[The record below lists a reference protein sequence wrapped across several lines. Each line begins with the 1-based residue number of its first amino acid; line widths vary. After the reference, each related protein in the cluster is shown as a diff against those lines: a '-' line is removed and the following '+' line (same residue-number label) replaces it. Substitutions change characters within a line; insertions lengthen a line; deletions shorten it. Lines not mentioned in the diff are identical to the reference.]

1 MKKLFILTILGSLAL
16 SSCSDLD
23 LDGAQAQQI
32 KENAEELF
40 GIIDPNQDWSNVSSG
55 TVSVTADASLK
66 NIAKVQILTE
76 SPFFNVQA
84 KVLAE
89 AEATKGQTLTLNYDA
104 PRANTRL
111 IAACV
116 DNKGN
121 YYIKGFNIGEE
132 KVSFKSSSATRTRA
146 AGVTRA
152 SSETPDLSAVR
163 LDFNESFMSYNALRT
178 LANYN
183 SWKGKNWENDRLW
196 WHTGSGSSNGW
207 TISNSTIYRSATEL
221 SDDEKTNL
229 QDIYNVSL
237 FRDDPNDP
245 NEGKTNRNNLALLRE
260 GNAVKFFSNHL
271 VSNGKAPL
279 TLCPIQMASTEAY
292 WCDIY
297 YYYFKADDIPAG
309 TSEADY
315 IKTLPKFKAIDLRDE
330 RLAFKAKTKISESK
344 RDENFLRLHEYLLP
358 YFGDASEFTPQVS
371 TLSSFGYTTNGKFY
385 RISNYSGNAKAS
397 IPASDHYITYDEDHN
412 KNLKDENTRNI
423 GSQLWQIFTNAN
435 DGTMMLYNV
444 GSKKFLWWND
454 GDYVEFKDIAESSL
468 KNFTVYLTN
477 GSWKPYALEDITKQK
492 VYILSAYKN
501 NCIKA
506 LIDKGRALLFKG
518 GKNISGDYQIA
529 REWTFEEYNY
539 PSATAISDLELS
551 LDYFPASRI
560 APPSASAS
568 AIIPNGYRVGFMIR
582 KDNGNKTENVNNNQ
596 RGELYGCGE
605 LNTEINT
612 FGQFKSAV
620 DLYGMEL
627 NDPRM
632 ATFTVNGK
640 TYLCF
645 EEGADTQYSDVI
657 LEIGGVT
664 TTQVKKAIAEESDV
678 ATQDDIIDDEDG
690 EGESGV
696 YMFDDINE
704 EDYTNM
710 PFTMCFE
717 DRPYEADYDMNDV
730 VLRCIR
736 IAKNKLQL
744 SLIATGASD
753 KVEIHGVPGEYSGG
767 GTDLNGKEVHELFG
781 MGDAEGE
788 DRFINTKANEK
799 YKITGIAGT
808 YTVPETMTIP
818 QFLSQIYIVN
828 MSKGGEIHVPKAG
841 QAPFALIIPDDFDY
855 PNEGVSMKNAYE
867 KFRNWANNASQY
879 NEWLYWP
886 EKEKIHENPTK

>member
-32 KENAEELF
+32 KENAEEVF
-40 GIIDPNQDWSNVSSG
+40 GIIDPNQDWSNVTSG
-55 TVSVTADASLK
+55 TITVTANASLK

-76 SPFFNVQA
+76 SPFFNDQA

-89 AEATKGQTLTLNYDA
+89 VEATKGQTVTLSYDA
-104 PRANTRL
+104 PRANSRL

-116 DNKGN
+116 DNNGN
-121 YYIKGFNIGEE
+121 YYIKGFYVGTE
-132 KVSFKSSSATRTRA
+132 KISFKSSTTRA
-146 AGVTRA
+146 ARSTRA
-152 SSETPDLSAVR
+152 SSAPDLSGVS
-163 LDFNESFMSYNALRT
+163 LDYDNSFLSYNALRT
-178 LANYN
+178 LANKN
-183 SWKGKNWENDRLW
+183 EWKGSNWENDRLW
-196 WHTGSGSSNGW
+196 WVTGSVSGW
-207 TISNSTIYRSATEL
+207 NMSNSAIYTTAT
-221 SDDEKTNL
+221 DFTDEERETL
-229 QDIYNVSL
+229 QDIFNSSL
-237 FRDDPNDP
+237 YRDDKNGVGGRRD
-245 NEGKTNRNNLALLRE
+245 NLSLIRQ

-271 VSNGKAPL
+271 VSNGRVPL
-279 TLCPIQMASTEAY
+279 TLCPVQMASTEAY
-292 WCDIY
+292 MCDIY
-297 YYYFKADDIPAG
+297 YYYYKADDVPAG
-309 TSEADY
+309 TSETDY
-315 IKTLPKFKAIDLRDE
+315 IKTLPKFKAIDLNDE
-330 RLAFKAKTKISESK
+330 RNAFKAYSNKNVDA
-344 RDENFLRLHEYLLP
+344 RDESFHRLHEYLLP
-358 YFGDASEFTPQVS
+358 FYGKASDFVQQI
-371 TLSSFGYTTNGKFY
+371 SSLNSYGYTTNGKFY
-385 RISNYSGNAKAS
+385 RISNYSGNSSKN
-397 IPASDHYITYDEDHN
+397 IPESNHYITSADKLE
-412 KNLKDENTRNI
+412 NLKDEYTDNI
-423 GSQLWQIFTNAN
+423 EYQLWQIFTNASDN
-435 DGTMMLYNV
+435 TVILYNV
-444 GSKKFLWWND
+444 GSKKFLWWNN
-454 GDYVEFKDIAESSL
+454 GDYVEFKDIAEKSL
-468 KNFTVYLTN
+468 KNYTVYITDGAMN
-477 GSWKPYALEDITKQK
+477 SIDFNNITKQK
-492 VYILSAYKN
+492 VYILSAHRN
-501 NCIKA
+501 NFIKA
-506 LIDKGRALLFKG
+506 LIDTGRALLFKG
-518 GKNISGDYQIA
+518 GTNISGSYKVA
-529 REWTFEEYNY
+529 REWTIEEYNY
-539 PSATAISDLELS
+539 SGLESAINDFKLP
-551 LDYFPASRI
+551 LDYFPAGRI
-560 APPSASAS
+560 EPPHTAVSAT
-568 AIIPNGYRVGFMIR
+568 IPDGYRIGFMIR
-582 KDNGNKTENVNNNQ
+582 KDKGETTGGVNNSMY
-596 RGELYGCGE
+596 GCMYGCGE

-620 DLYGMEL
+620 EKYSMAV

-632 ATFTVNGK
+632 ATFTANGK

-645 EEGADTQYSDVI
+645 EEGSDTQYSDVI
-657 LEIGGVT
+657 LEIGGVS
-664 TTQVKKAIAEESDV
+664 TTQVKKALAEESDV
-678 ATQDDIIDDEDG
+678 ANQETIIDDEEG

-696 YMFDDINE
+696 YMFDDVNE

-736 IAKNKLQL
+736 MAKNKLQL

-841 QAPFALIIPDDFDY
+841 QAPYALIIPDDFDY

-886 EKEKIHENPTK
+886 EKEKIHENPNK